1 MAKAIVIPVEGPVEE
16 IDIPDDGVS
25 SLETLQ
31 RLVGGHIE
39 AIHVPEQ
46 FGGDDA
52 TAYINEEGKFIES
65 CKPNMRATDFF
76 VPGFGLFPGDYI
88 AGTVVLVGFT
98 PSGDHKDVP
107 EKVIRRARLIERE
120 AGY

>member
-1 MAKAIVIPVEGPVEE
+1 VAKAIVIPSEGPVEE
-16 IDIPDDGVS
+16 IEIPDDGVS
-25 SLETLQ
+25 SLECLQ

-39 AIHVPEQ
+39 AINVPSE

-52 TAYINEEGKFIES
+52 TAYLNEDGKHNPK

-98 PSGDHKDVP
+98 PSGDHKDVND
-107 EKVIRRARLIERE
+107 KIIRRARLIERE

>member
-16 IDIPDDGVS
+16 IEIPHDGS
-25 SLETLQ
+25 ALECLQ
-31 RLVGGHIE
+31 RLVGGLIE
-39 AIHVPEQ
+39 AIPVPEQ
-46 FGGDDA
+46 FGGNEA
-52 TAYINEEGKFIES
+52 TAYINEEGKFLDK

-98 PSGDHKDVP
+98 PDGGHKDVP
-107 EKVIRRARLIERE
+107 AKVVRRARLIERE